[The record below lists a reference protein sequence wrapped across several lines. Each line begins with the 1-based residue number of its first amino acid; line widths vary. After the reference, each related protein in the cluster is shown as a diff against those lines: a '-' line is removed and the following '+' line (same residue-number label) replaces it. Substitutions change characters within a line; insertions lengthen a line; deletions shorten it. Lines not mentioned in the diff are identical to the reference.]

1 MKTYHPHHQIYPVWH
16 QVPAHR
22 SARFDLFKDVR
33 LGLGEGAEP
42 EPGSPQRGRH
52 GTTIPVGCQ
61 GRDSDTDAV
70 FVTRTRESKRC
81 TLTVPELWTRKSIC
95 DGVPA
100 TSAAA
105 PTPARTTTGFANEG
119 SVLTKLVPR
128 TSHPLSAPVAGVW
141 IAATRLP
148 GTVTGA
154 SDAGAVNRVDFS
166 TSSLPPHCLSEPA
179 RV

>member
-1 MKTYHPHHQIYPVWH
+1 MYALLASCAVAPVVALMPPGRVKRSVESR
-16 QVPAHR
+16 VPA
-22 SARFDLFKDVR
+22 A
-33 LGLGEGAEP
+33 G
-42 EPGSPQRGRH
+42 
-52 GTTIPVGCQ
+52 
-61 GRDSDTDAV
+61 
-70 FVTRTRESKRC
+70 SKRC

-119 SVLTKLVPR
+119 SVRTKLVPR

-179 RV
+179 SV